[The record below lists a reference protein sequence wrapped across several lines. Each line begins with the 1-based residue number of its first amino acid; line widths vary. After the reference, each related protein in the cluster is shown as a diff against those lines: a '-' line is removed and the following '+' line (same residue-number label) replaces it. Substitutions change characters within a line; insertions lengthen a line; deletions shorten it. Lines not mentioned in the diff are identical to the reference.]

1 MPLKIPFISPKANA
15 KQKGKA
21 AHPSRGKGKPNNAP
35 QKGRTPLISPPTQTM
50 PVSWWDSLSAERKL
64 DVVGAIMA
72 AMGLLIGLVLFY
84 SQRSV
89 VTGSATIF
97 LSQMLGWGVYVLP
110 AGLFLMGV
118 DRKSTRLNSSH

>member
-1 MPLKIPFISPKANA
+1 MPLKIPFISPKSNA
-15 KQKGKA
+15 KQKGKTVQ
-21 AHPSRGKGKPNNAP
+21 PSRGKGKPKYAP
-35 QKGRTPLISPPTQTM
+35 QKGRTPPISPPTQPM

-72 AMGLLIGLVLFY
+72 VAGLLIGLILFY

-97 LSQMLGWGVYVLP
+97 LSQMLGWGVYILP
-110 AGLFLMGV
+110 AGLFVLGLWV
-118 DRKSTRLNSSH
+118 GGRGL